1 MTVPPVAVREP
12 AVAHRRTGRS
22 RWRST
27 LVSWSFTLPFVI
39 LFVVFMAGPIV
50 VSLITSFTDLRV
62 TDIRNPLAVD
72 FVGLENYVNVL
83 GDARF
88 QRAAINTT
96 IYVIVGVSLT
106 MGFGLLIALG
116 LNQAVVKFKT
126 LFRAG
131 YYLPIVTS
139 IVAIAVVWRLLLA
152 EQTGLVNA
160 VLSVIGVD
168 GPGWLTDTRFALGS
182 LVVMAA
188 WRGTGFLMVIFLA
201 GLQSIPSDLYEA
213 AEVDGAGRWQRF
225 RSITLPLL
233 RPTLLLAAVI
243 ASIGWLQ
250 FFEEPFVMTQGGP
263 LNSTLSWAFHT
274 YKEFSF
280 GNYGQTA
287 AISYLLFLA
296 IALLAFGQFRLFRS
310 KT

>member
-1 MTVPPVAVREP
+1 MTAPPVAVREP
-12 AVAHRRTGRS
+12 AAAGRRAGRP
-22 RWRST
+22 RWRLL
-27 LVSWSFTLPFVI
+27 LVSWSFTLPFIV

-62 TDIRNPLAVD
+62 TDIRNPFAVD

-83 GDARF
+83 GDDVFR
-88 QRAAINTT
+88 RAAINTA
-96 IYVIVGVSLT
+96 IYVVVGVTLT
-106 MGFGLLIALG
+106 MGFGLLIAIG

-131 YYLPIVTS
+131 YYLPYVTS

-152 EQTGLVNA
+152 QETGLVNA
-160 VLSVIGVD
+160 LLSVIGVD
-168 GPGWLTDTRFALGS
+168 GPGWLTDSRFALGS
-182 LVVMAA
+182 MIVMAA

-263 LNSTLSWAFHT
+263 LNSTLSWAYHT
-274 YKEFSF
+274 YNQFSF

-287 AISYLLFLA
+287 ALSYLLFLA